1 MGGHGG
7 RTGSSPPNRAAVR
20 EDLGVRIADEIEAG
34 FDRLVDRVRKRSTIF
49 DHVWQALMRFID
61 VLAGRLAAAISY
73 YAFFAAFSLAVLGLL
88 DPGPHRGHLPTRA
101 CCRRSTTTCRRAC
114 RG

>member
-1 MGGHGG
+1 
-7 RTGSSPPNRAAVR
+7 
-20 EDLGVRIADEIEAG
+20 VRIADEIEAG

-73 YAFFAAFSLAVLGLL
+73 YAFFAAFSLAVLGYSILGRIVGTSDSSVL
-88 DPGPHRGHLPTRA
+88 SAVND
-101 CCRRSTTTCRRAC
+101 
-114 RG
+114 